1 MMQIYNTQTRRKEE
15 FKPIEPGKVRIYCCG
30 PTVYNY
36 FHIGNARPFIVF
48 DTLRRYLEHK
58 GYEVKYVQN
67 FTDIDDK
74 MIRRANE
81 EGITVK
87 ELGDRFIKEYYTDA
101 DALGIER
108 ATVNPR
114 ATEHI
119 ADIIALIEKLID
131 KGLAYACD
139 NGDVYYNTQAFPG
152 YGKLCGQN
160 LEDLESGARID
171 VDPNKRHPM
180 DFAVWKAQKPGEPAW
195 ESPWGMGRPGW
206 HIECSAMSMKYLG
219 ETLDIH
225 CGGKDLVFPHHE
237 NEIAQSEGATGKP
250 FVHYWMHNGF
260 INVDNQKMS
269 KSLGNFFTVRDIA
282 KEFDLEAV
290 RMFMLGAQYRSPIN
304 FSREM
309 IEQAKA
315 SLDRL
320 YTARDHYLFLLQN
333 AKDGEPGEKELALM
347 EKVKAAREG
356 FDEAMDD
363 DLNTADAMGKMFEL
377 VRDANVAL
385 DENSP
390 KQAIAAVLDA
400 LGEMAGVFGILTRK
414 ADDGDE
420 KVKALIEARAKARAE
435 KNWAESDRLRDEIAA
450 LGKRQGAIILT
461 DPDVP
466 GTRIRQRVTELLP
479 NAKHAF
485 IARKDACHPVT
496 GKAGVEYAAP
506 ETILRA
512 LEKAYATSDA
522 PEVRYTLADLMRW
535 GLAGAA
541 GSAARRERFCE
552 TLALGHANSKTLL
565 KRLNSFGVE
574 EEIILEALAELEADN
589 ESE

>member
-87 ELGDRFIKEYYTDA
+87 ELGDRFIREYYTDA

-269 KSLGNFFTVRDIA
+269 KSLGNFLLLRDIL
-282 KEFDLEAV
+282 KTTSPDVLRFL
-290 RMFMLGAQYRSPIN
+290 MLQTHYRSPLD
-304 FSREM
+304 FSDERLDEAASALSR
-309 IEQAKA
+309 IENAVRNLDWQMKNAQDVPSPLDTQAILKQAK
-315 SLDRL
+315 STRVEFVL
-320 YTARDHYLFLLQN
+320 
-333 AKDGEPGEKELALM
+333 
-347 EKVKAAREG
+347 
-356 FDEAMDD
+356 AMDD
-363 DLNTADAMGKMFEL
+363 DFNAP
-377 VRDANVAL
+377 R
-385 DENSP
+385 
-390 KQAIAAVLDA
+390 A
-400 LGEMAGVFGILTRK
+400 LGEVFDLVGFANTQIADKTLSLSDVPAVRDLRETITTLMRVFGVEV
-414 ADDGDE
+414 APQDWEDAQGDAYPAE
-420 KVKALIEARAKARAE
+420 VVDLAKQVAGYEGLDAHEAVDALLDARATARAE
-435 KNWAESDRLRDEIAA
+435 KNWAVADAVRDGLTG
-450 LGKRQGAIILT
+450 LGFTIEDTPQGARVSY
-461 DPDVP
+461 DPS
-466 GTRIRQRVTELLP
+466 E
-479 NAKHAF
+479 
-485 IARKDACHPVT
+485 
-496 GKAGVEYAAP
+496 GK
-506 ETILRA
+506 
-512 LEKAYATSDA
+512 
-522 PEVRYTLADLMRW
+522 
-535 GLAGAA
+535 
-541 GSAARRERFCE
+541 
-552 TLALGHANSKTLL
+552 
-565 KRLNSFGVE
+565 
-574 EEIILEALAELEADN
+574 
-589 ESE
+589 

>member
-1 MMQIYNTQTRRKEE
+1 MQIYNTQSRKKEE
-15 FKPIEPGKVRIYCCG
+15 FVPIEPGKVSIYCCG

-48 DTLRRYLEHK
+48 DTLRRYFEHK
-58 GYEVKYVQN
+58 GYEVKFVQN

-87 ELGDRFIKEYYTDA
+87 ELGERFIEEYYKDA

-108 ATVNPR
+108 ATVNPK

-119 ADIIALIEKLID
+119 PEIIAMIEKLVA

-171 VDPNKRHPM
+171 VDPNKKHPM
-180 DFAVWKAQKPGEPAW
+180 DFALWKAQKPGEPAW
-195 ESPWGMGRPGW
+195 DSPWGKGRPGW
-206 HIECSAMSMKYLG
+206 HIECSAMSTKYLG
-219 ETLDIH
+219 ETIDIH

-269 KSLGNFFTVRDIA
+269 KSLGNFFTVRDIS

-290 RMFMLGAQYRSPIN
+290 RMFMLGAHYRSPIN

-320 YTARDHYLFLLQN
+320 YTARDHYAFLLEN
-333 AKDGEPGEKELALM
+333 AKDGEMGEKENDLLA
-347 EKVKAAREG
+347 KVQAAREG
-356 FDEAMDD
+356 FDAAMDD
-363 DLNTADAMGKMFEL
+363 DLNTADAIGKLFEL
-377 VRDANVAL
+377 VRAANAGL
-385 DENSP
+385 DEHSP
-390 KQAIAAVLDA
+390 KAAVKAVLDT
-400 LGEMAGVFGILTRK
+400 LDELAGVLGILSRK
-414 ADDGDE
+414 TAADDA
-420 KVKALIEARAKARAE
+420 KVQALLAQRAEARAN
-435 KNWAESDRLRDEIAA
+435 KNWAESDRLRDEITK
-450 LGKRQGAIILT
+450 LGYILKDTKQGQQITKAI
-461 DPDVP
+461 
-466 GTRIRQRVTELLP
+466 
-479 NAKHAF
+479 
-485 IARKDACHPVT
+485 
-496 GKAGVEYAAP
+496 
-506 ETILRA
+506 
-512 LEKAYATSDA
+512 
-522 PEVRYTLADLMRW
+522 
-535 GLAGAA
+535 
-541 GSAARRERFCE
+541 
-552 TLALGHANSKTLL
+552 
-565 KRLNSFGVE
+565 
-574 EEIILEALAELEADN
+574 
-589 ESE
+589 

>member
-1 MMQIYNTQTRRKEE
+1 MQIYNTQSRKKEE
-15 FKPIEPGKVRIYCCG
+15 FVPIEPGKVSIYCCG

-48 DTLRRYLEHK
+48 DTLRRYFEHK
-58 GYEVKYVQN
+58 GYEVKFVQN

-87 ELGDRFIKEYYTDA
+87 ELGERFIEEYYKDA

-108 ATVNPR
+108 ATVNPK

-119 ADIIALIEKLID
+119 PEIIAMIEKLVA

-171 VDPNKRHPM
+171 VDPNKKHPM
-180 DFAVWKAQKPGEPAW
+180 DFALWKAQKPGEPAW
-195 ESPWGMGRPGW
+195 DSPWGKGRPGW
-206 HIECSAMSMKYLG
+206 HIECSAMSTKYLG
-219 ETLDIH
+219 ETIDIH

-250 FVHYWMHNGF
+250 FVHYWMHNVF

-269 KSLGNFFTVRDIA
+269 KSLGNFFTVRDIS

-290 RMFMLGAQYRSPIN
+290 RMFMLGAHYRSPIN

-320 YTARDHYLFLLQN
+320 YTARDHYAFLLEN
-333 AKDGEPGEKELALM
+333 AKDGEMGEKENDLLA
-347 EKVKAAREG
+347 KVQAAREG
-356 FDEAMDD
+356 FDAAMDD
-363 DLNTADAMGKMFEL
+363 DLNTADAIGKLFEL
-377 VRDANVAL
+377 VRAANAGL
-385 DENSP
+385 DEHSP
-390 KQAIAAVLDA
+390 KAAVKAVLDT
-400 LGEMAGVFGILTRK
+400 LDELAGVLGILSRK
-414 ADDGDE
+414 TAADDA
-420 KVKALIEARAKARAE
+420 KVQALLAQRAEARAN
-435 KNWAESDRLRDEIAA
+435 KNWAESDRLRDEITK
-450 LGKRQGAIILT
+450 LGYILKDTKQGQQITKAI
-461 DPDVP
+461 
-466 GTRIRQRVTELLP
+466 
-479 NAKHAF
+479 
-485 IARKDACHPVT
+485 
-496 GKAGVEYAAP
+496 
-506 ETILRA
+506 
-512 LEKAYATSDA
+512 
-522 PEVRYTLADLMRW
+522 
-535 GLAGAA
+535 
-541 GSAARRERFCE
+541 
-552 TLALGHANSKTLL
+552 
-565 KRLNSFGVE
+565 
-574 EEIILEALAELEADN
+574 
-589 ESE
+589 